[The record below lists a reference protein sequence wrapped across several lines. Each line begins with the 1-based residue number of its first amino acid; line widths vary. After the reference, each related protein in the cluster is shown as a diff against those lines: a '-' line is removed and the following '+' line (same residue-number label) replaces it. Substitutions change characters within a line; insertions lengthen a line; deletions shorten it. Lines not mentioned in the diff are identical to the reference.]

1 MVYLYEIAQLYELP
15 SRNKLRSL
23 NQLATG
29 YRRAGRIVMRRRG
42 SNCAT
47 AWSRIQLDDPV
58 GFV

>member
-29 YRRAGRIVMRRRG
+29 YRRAGRIVMRRLKLRY
-42 SNCAT
+42 SVE
-47 AWSRIQLDDPV
+47 SYPV